1 MKKTNYLLILLFVN
15 FLNSN
20 SLRADQ
26 STATLDDQNILI
38 DYLEDSVNNAVNESE
53 ANLHDEIFGPS
64 QESENPLEKTSLQR
78 IKSKIKN
85 FFATVALYILIKMI
99 DVWDSLP
106 SIKIFK
112 SDSNND
118 SDKIELDNN
127 TNENIDLDKPEQI
140 N

>member
-1 MKKTNYLLILLFVN
+1 
-15 FLNSN
+15 
-20 SLRADQ
+20 
-26 STATLDDQNILI
+26 
-38 DYLEDSVNNAVNESE
+38 
-53 ANLHDEIFGPS
+53 
-64 QESENPLEKTSLQR
+64 
-78 IKSKIKN
+78 
-85 FFATVALYILIKMI
+85 MI